1 MSRSMYKTD
10 RTIKYNHEYDIEIY
24 YNAVSDV
31 YVLRD
36 GGRETFYDYKY
47 QAMDAYY
54 DALADA
60 DDSPEII
67 RGNDY

>member
-10 RTIKYNHEYDIEIY
+10 RTIKYNQEYDIEVY
-24 YNAVSDV
+24 YNSVSDV

-36 GGRETFYDYKY
+36 GGREIFYDYKY
-47 QAMDAYY
+47 QAVDAYY
-54 DALADA
+54 ETLADA
-60 DDSPEII
+60 DDSPDII